1 MAMTRPTG
9 QGASARKYDIISA
22 IGAHGLAGDK
32 VAQRLALRLITLITA
47 RYNWGRDELAVGQR
61 EIARLWSV
69 DERTVKR
76 EMARLRDL
84 GWLVLRR
91 QGARG
96 HVSSYAL
103 NLPAILTATQGHW
116 ASVGSDLSERLSG
129 PVPAGTEPNVI
140 PFPAPAPQTPPEGH
154 WARVSER
161 FRAEQPALHAAWV
174 QPLMLQADDAQTLT
188 LAAPSRFH
196 GSYVRTHL
204 LDTLLR
210 LCRAERPGITALVIA
225 PL

>member
-1 MAMTRPTG
+1 MAVTRPVG

-47 RYNWGRDELAVGQR
+47 RYNWARDELAVGQR

-103 NLPAILTATQGHW
+103 NLPAILTSTQSHW
-116 ASVGSDLSERLSG
+116 AAVGSDLSDRLAG
-129 PVPAGTEPNVI
+129 PVPAGTDLNII
-140 PFPAPAPQTPPEGH
+140 PFPAPAPIAPAEGR
-154 WARVSER
+154 WARISDR

-174 QPLMLQADDAQTLT
+174 QPLVLESEDSDTLT
-188 LAAPSRFH
+188 LVAPSRFH

-204 LDTLLR
+204 LDTLQR
-210 LCRAERPGITALVIA
+210 LCRAEVPGVSALFIT